1 MSVALQEQSE
11 ISAAHQAV
19 QLASLTPGEL
29 LEDEDYETLN
39 TELFDRKV
47 ELERLARLLKHPAP
61 SDIIVL
67 TGPPD
72 AGKTAV
78 LQEVVVRRK
87 SEARATLYINCREKD
102 YMSSQAFAAQLKLQ
116 LIAQFRSKALKD
128 FALTTLDS
136 LSEFRSFV
144 MSLGPTVSPLGVEP
158 GSAFKLFLQHLQ
170 SPSITALDDVLKEF
184 IGFLKACKKGPVLP
198 TIIIDEANQLQQWK
212 ETEKNQLDALLRFF
226 VLITKE
232 AKLAHVVLA
241 TSEPFFEYWL
251 SESTLLVQPC
261 SWQSLSECVAQLML
275 CTLAN
280 VDELVQV
287 MTAINSCFF
296 FRSRTSSFHSQSDWR
311 LHRTAC

>member
-251 SESTLLVQPC
+251 SERVGHHRFTVRVIGDFT
-261 SWQSLSECVAQLML
+261 EQLAKKKFFKAL
-275 CTLAN
+275 CTPSLRGASTK
-280 VDELVQV
+280 L
-287 MTAINSCFF
+287 
-296 FRSRTSSFHSQSDWR
+296 
-311 LHRTAC
+311 